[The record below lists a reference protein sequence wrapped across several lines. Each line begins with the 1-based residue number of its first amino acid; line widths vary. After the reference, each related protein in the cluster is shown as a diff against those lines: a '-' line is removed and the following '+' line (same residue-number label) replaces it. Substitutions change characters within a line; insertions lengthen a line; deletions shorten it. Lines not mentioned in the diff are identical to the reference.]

1 MGVAVI
7 GAQNLAFASLF
18 VYVTNARRRER
29 ERKAADA
36 DARLD

>member
-7 GAQNLAFASLF
+7 AAQNAAFASLF
-18 VYVTNARRRER
+18 IYVTNSRRRER